1 MRSVCKIYKLRK
13 RFKRYTLSSETELGC
28 LTNKIICLKNCN
40 FFLISAC
47 IFIGNRNDQEFGT
60 AIDIIKHGGIRKMTN
75 TETLSYPVVQS
86 REEKIENA
94 ATGVSFIKDVKNAS
108 DYELTQASAN
118 GDMGAFEEVYNRHHR
133 RVYAIC
139 LRMLKNVTE
148 AEDLT
153 QDVFIQ
159 LYRKIGSFRGD
170 SAFTT
175 WLHRLTVNQV
185 LMHFR
190 KRNVKYE
197 KTTEE
202 GEAPIQI
209 VGGTENPRKMPVV
222 DKIALENAI
231 EQLPP
236 GYKNVFILHDIEGY
250 EHEEVARILGCSVGT
265 SKSQLHKARL
275 KLRKLLQKKANPRLV
290 GVW

>member
-1 MRSVCKIYKLRK
+1 
-13 RFKRYTLSSETELGC
+13 
-28 LTNKIICLKNCN
+28 
-40 FFLISAC
+40 
-47 IFIGNRNDQEFGT
+47 
-60 AIDIIKHGGIRKMTN
+60 MTR
-75 TETLSYPVVQS
+75 TETLDYPIWQK
-86 REEKIENA
+86 EAETEKA
-94 ATGVSFIKDVKNAS
+94 SDVKHLENVDAAS
-108 DYELTQASAN
+108 DYELAQAASK
-118 GDMGAFEEVYNRHHR
+118 GDMFSFEEIYQRHHR

-139 LRMLKNVTE
+139 LRMLQNAAE

-190 KRNVKYE
+190 KRTVKFE

-202 GEAPIQI
+202 GETPVQI
-209 VGGTENPRKMPVV
+209 VGGTENPRKMPIV
-222 DKIALENAI
+222 DKIALESAI
-231 EQLPP
+231 EQLPE
-236 GYKNVFILHDIEGY
+236 GYKNVFVLHDIEGY

-290 GVW
+290 GAW

>member
-1 MRSVCKIYKLRK
+1 MFGEMKGMPRNYSKNRRK
-13 RFKRYTLSSETELGC
+13 RVGLGR
-28 LTNKIICLKNCN
+28 
-40 FFLISAC
+40 FS
-47 IFIGNRNDQEFGT
+47 GFGT
-60 AIDIIKHGGIRKMTN
+60 LFESWDSGGYTEMT
-75 TETLSYPVVQS
+75 TETLNYPIWQS
-86 REEKIENA
+86 GTAAAENDS
-94 ATGVSFIKDVKNAS
+94 ATAKYVSPLAS
-108 DYELTQASAN
+108 TSDFELTQAAAS
-118 GDMGAFEEVYNRHHR
+118 GDMAAFEEIYQRHHR
-133 RVYAIC
+133 RVYSIC
-139 LRMLKNVTE
+139 LRMLQNAYE

-175 WLHRLTVNQV
+175 WLHRMTVNQV

-197 KTTEE
+197 KVTEE
-202 GEAPIQI
+202 GETPDQ
-209 VGGTENPRKMPVV
+209 VVTGTTDPERMQVV
-222 DKIALENAI
+222 DKIALEHAI
-231 EQLPP
+231 EQLPD
-236 GYKNVFILHDIEGY
+236 GYKNVFLLHDVEGF

-290 GVW
+290 GVNI

>member
-1 MRSVCKIYKLRK
+1 M
-13 RFKRYTLSSETELGC
+13 
-28 LTNKIICLKNCN
+28 
-40 FFLISAC
+40 
-47 IFIGNRNDQEFGT
+47 T
-60 AIDIIKHGGIRKMTN
+60 A
-75 TETLSYPVVQS
+75 ETLNFPVISGDGSIFGGSAAAKIVSYA
-86 REEKIENA
+86 KA
-94 ATGVSFIKDVKNAS
+94 KDF
-108 DYELTQASAN
+108 DLTQAAAA
-118 GDMGAFEEVYNRHHR
+118 GDMGAFEEVYQRHHR
-133 RVYAIC
+133 RVYSIC
-139 LRMLKNVTE
+139 LRMLQNAHE

-175 WLHRLTVNQV
+175 WLHRMTVNQV

-190 KRNVKYE
+190 KRNVKFE

-202 GEAPIQI
+202 GETPDQVVA
-209 VGGTENPRKMPVV
+209 GTANPEKMRIV

-231 EQLPP
+231 DQLPD
-236 GYKNVFILHDIEGY
+236 GYKNVFVLHDVEGF

-275 KLRKLLQKKANPRLV
+275 KLRKLLKKKANPRLLPF
-290 GVW
+290 GY

>member
-1 MRSVCKIYKLRK
+1 
-13 RFKRYTLSSETELGC
+13 
-28 LTNKIICLKNCN
+28 
-40 FFLISAC
+40 
-47 IFIGNRNDQEFGT
+47 
-60 AIDIIKHGGIRKMTN
+60 MTTT
-75 TETLSYPVVQS
+75 TETLEYPIWQ
-86 REEKIENA
+86 EATETEKSTI
-94 ATGVSFIKDVKNAS
+94 GFIKTEKKIDISSAK
-108 DYELTQASAN
+108 DFELTQAAAKGN
-118 GDMGAFEEVYNRHHR
+118 MMAFEEVYNRHHR
-133 RVYAIC
+133 RVYSIC
-139 LRMLKNVTE
+139 LRMLQNATE

-159 LYRKIGSFRGD
+159 LHRKIGSFRGD

-190 KRNVKYE
+190 KRNVKFE

-202 GEAPIQI
+202 GETPVQV

-222 DKIALENAI
+222 DKIAIEDAI
-231 EQLPP
+231 DKLPN
-236 GYKNVFILHDIEGY
+236 GYRNVFVLHDVEGY

-275 KLRKLLQKKANPRLV
+275 KLRKLLQKKAPPRLF
-290 GVW
+290 GIQ